1 MRYKL
6 NISQA
11 AIAQLRALPKELRR
25 NLGFRIESLCED
37 LQGEVKKLKGKT
49 NRYRLRVGCYR
60 VLFKLEGDF
69 IEVYAVKDRK
79 DVYE

>member
-11 AIAQLRALPKELRR
+11 AIEQLRALPKELRR

-49 NRYRLRVGCYR
+49 NRYRLRVGGYR
-60 VLFKLEGDF
+60 ILFKLEGDA

-79 DVYE
+79 DAYE

>member
-11 AIAQLRALPKELRR
+11 AIEQLRALPKELRR

-37 LQGEVKKLKGKT
+37 LQGEVKKLKGKS
-49 NRYRLRVGCYR
+49 NRYRLRVGGYR
-60 VLFKLEGDF
+60 VLFRLEGDF